1 MVMAMRPDRLF
12 PLFADVD
19 TLKGVGPRVREAAG
33 RAFGLRVKDV
43 LLSPPASVVDRSNR
57 PPLSGARMDEI
68 GTFKVTVA
76 SHMPPT
82 NRSRPYRIRA
92 FDETGDI
99 TLVFFKA
106 RADYLKRLLPEGG
119 QRIISGKTEVFNAQ
133 LQMSH
138 PDLVLT
144 LQQAEEMQLYEP
156 QYGLTQ
162 GLSQKVAQKIMHQ
175 ATLRYENILR
185 EFGPTPEWLSESFL
199 TKQNWP
205 SHDRALELLHKP
217 EHPND
222 PLIGAPARTRL
233 AYDEIFAKQLAIA
246 LVRKRNKRQKGH
258 AHKAAG
264 TYAEDVLKAA
274 PFPPTSAQ
282 ARAVEEIKA
291 DLESP
296 TLMTRLLQGDVGAGK
311 TFVAALTAAH
321 VCEAGAQVAIM
332 APTEVLVR
340 QHLKSLREFLEPA
353 GLTVEAMTGRD
364 KGKARTALN
373 TGLSEGYI
381 DVIVGTHALF
391 QESTEF
397 KNLGLVIIDEQHRF
411 GVHDR
416 LKLTHKGNQPDLL
429 VMTATPIPRTL
440 ALTAYGD
447 LDISILDEKPAGR
460 RPIDTRIIAMQKH
473 DQVLAGID
481 RAIKR
486 GEQVYW
492 VCPLVEDSEVIDL
505 TSVEDRH
512 RELTAHFGDQVALIH
527 GRMKAQEKEEVTAQF
542 KAGNY
547 KILVAT
553 TVIEVGVDAP
563 NATII
568 IIEHAERF
576 GLAQLHQLR
585 GRVGRSDK
593 QSTCLLLYKGPLGVS
608 GKSRL
613 EIMRQ
618 SEDGFLIAEKDWELR
633 GSGDLL
639 GARQSGLPK
648 FSLADL
654 DKHKSLLETA
664 IKDARLLVDQD
675 PSLKSPRGQAAR
687 ILLYLFD
694 QDFGVELLKAG

>member
-1 MVMAMRPDRLF
+1 MRPDRLF
-12 PLFADVD
+12 PLFADVSA
-19 TLKGVGPRVREAAG
+19 LKGVGPRVKEALG

-43 LLSPPASVVDRSNR
+43 LLTPPASVVDRSYR
-57 PPLSGARMDEI
+57 PPLSGAKADEI
-68 GTFKVTVA
+68 GTFKVTIA
-76 SHMPPT
+76 SHMPPSS
-82 NRSRPYRIRA
+82 RARPYRIRA
-92 FDETGDI
+92 FDDTGDI
-99 TLVFFKA
+99 ILVFFKA
-106 RADYLKRLLPEGG
+106 RADYLRRLLPEGG
-119 QRIISGKTEVFNAQ
+119 QRIISGRTEAFNAQ
-133 LQMSH
+133 LQMTH

-144 LQQAEEMQLYEP
+144 LQQAETMQLYEP

-162 GLSQKVAQKIMHQ
+162 GLSQKVAQKIMKQ
-175 ATLRYENILR
+175 ALLHEEQRLR

-199 TKQNWP
+199 SKHQWP
-205 SHDRALELLHKP
+205 SYDKAIKLLHEP
-217 EHPND
+217 EHPTD

-246 LVRKRNKRQKGH
+246 LVRKRNKRQRGH
-258 AHKAAG
+258 AHKASG
-264 TYAEDVLKAA
+264 HYVKDVLDAA
-274 PFPPTSAQ
+274 PFPPTGAQ
-282 ARAVEEIKA
+282 SRSFDEIKA
-291 DLESP
+291 DLEDSS
-296 TLMTRLLQGDVGAGK
+296 LMTRLLQGDVGAGK

-340 QHLKSLREFLEPA
+340 QHLISLRQFLDPA

-364 KGKARTALN
+364 KGQGRKALN
-373 TGLSEGYI
+373 TGLREGYI

-391 QESTEF
+391 QDSTEF
-397 KNLGLVIIDEQHRF
+397 KSLGLVIIDEQHRF

-416 LKLTHKGNQPDLL
+416 LKLTHKGEQPDLL

-473 DQVLAGID
+473 DQVLAGIK
-481 RAIKR
+481 RAIDR

-492 VCPLVEDSEVIDL
+492 VCPLVEDSDIMEL
-505 TSVEDRH
+505 TSVEDRF
-512 RELTAHFGDQVALIH
+512 RELSAHFGDQVAVIH
-527 GRMKAQEKEEVTAQF
+527 GRMKAQEKEDVAAAF
-542 KAGNY
+542 KAGVF

-593 QSTCLLLYKGPLGVS
+593 QSTCLLLYKGPLGTA
-608 GKSRL
+608 GKARL

-648 FSLADL
+648 FTLADL

-664 IKDARLLVDQD
+664 IKDARMLVDQD
-675 PSLKSPRGQAAR
+675 PALQTARGDAAR
-687 ILLYLFD
+687 VLLYLFD